1 MNGKIIAISLS
12 VFGVILAIALVVKQA
27 STKPT
32 QTYMIAP
39 PPISIYKSAV
49 AGSGII
55 EARQENIELGVYFV
69 GIVRELFVKVGDRVK
84 KGQPLLRLDDDVIT
98 AQIEVDKRTIALKQA
113 TLKKNAAELKRLE
126 AVKDIRAISID
137 QLDDKRKDVL
147 VATCDV
153 KVAKAQL
160 SQNKMTRQK
169 YTIYSPKDGYVY
181 KIDVRPGEYID
192 NNLPQEQLNPRF
204 TVGDYELMQIRVDVD
219 EENAGRI
226 RPNQNAIAYTKG
238 LNKVTLE
245 LEFIRIEPYVI
256 PKQNLT
262 GATTE
267 LVDTRVLQVIYAIKE
282 DLARP
287 HSPIYIGQQVDVY
300 IEAT

>member
-113 TLKKNAAELKRLE
+113 TLKKT
-126 AVKDIRAISID
+126 
-137 QLDDKRKDVL
+137 Q
-147 VATCDV
+147 
-153 KVAKAQL
+153 
-160 SQNKMTRQK
+160 QN
-169 YTIYSPKDGYVY
+169 
-181 KIDVRPGEYID
+181 
-192 NNLPQEQLNPRF
+192 
-204 TVGDYELMQIRVDVD
+204 
-219 EENAGRI
+219 
-226 RPNQNAIAYTKG
+226 
-238 LNKVTLE
+238 
-245 LEFIRIEPYVI
+245 
-256 PKQNLT
+256 
-262 GATTE
+262 
-267 LVDTRVLQVIYAIKE
+267 
-282 DLARP
+282 
-287 HSPIYIGQQVDVY
+287 
-300 IEAT
+300 

>member
-1 MNGKIIAISLS
+1 M
-12 VFGVILAIALVVKQA
+12 
-27 STKPT
+27 
-32 QTYMIAP
+32 
-39 PPISIYKSAV
+39 
-49 AGSGII
+49 
-55 EARQENIELGVYFV
+55 
-69 GIVRELFVKVGDRVK
+69 
-84 KGQPLLRLDDDVIT
+84 
-98 AQIEVDKRTIALKQA
+98 
-113 TLKKNAAELKRLE
+113 
-126 AVKDIRAISID
+126 
-137 QLDDKRKDVL
+137 L